1 MLIFTVLAYVF
12 SGPSRVFSPYLKLER
27 GFEALFLPTVFVVD
41 AGSATSSSSIG
52 LHVTELSP
60 SPDGRNAA
68 VFAFW
73 GEMEDGDRKL
83 FREDDDNDDADTA
96 IALFTP

>member
-1 MLIFTVLAYVF
+1 M
-12 SGPSRVFSPYLKLER
+12 
-27 GFEALFLPTVFVVD
+27 VD

-60 SPDGRNAA
+60 SPSSPDGRN
-68 VFAFW
+68 AFW

-83 FREDDDNDDADTA
+83 FPEDDDDGDADTA
-96 IALFTP
+96 IALFTPS